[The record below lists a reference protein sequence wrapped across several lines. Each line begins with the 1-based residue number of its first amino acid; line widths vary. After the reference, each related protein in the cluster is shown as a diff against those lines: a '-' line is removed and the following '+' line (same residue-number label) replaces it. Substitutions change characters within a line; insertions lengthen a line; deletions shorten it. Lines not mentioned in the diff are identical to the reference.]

1 MLLFLQVCCCLNG
14 NIPQERGIVPLS
26 FQTSWALQARA
37 QLFGD
42 TLETCFCNILF
53 RVDAKAEDKL

>member
-14 NIPQERGIVPLS
+14 NIPQERNS
-26 FQTSWALQARA
+26 STSLPKEPSAPGRAR
-37 QLFGD
+37 LFGD
-42 TLETCFCNILF
+42 LLETCFCNILF